1 MKIKTKAYNNIQTVL
16 RFLYDRVNEQHEDCA
31 HAIKLRSSDITGM
44 SMDSIVD
51 AVRYLEQ
58 LEYIE
63 FTTKSYYSE
72 KYHEVKN
79 QQLKLEEKMGKSI
92 FNQNSCMSMAIRYF
106 TDDGKLLQSLKQ
118 ELEQLKHGAE
128 LEILVTPTKK
138 FQDGCRSF
146 GITGKGAIVYQFS
159 YDEKTREV
167 TINKQVFHRCSLN
180 STPDEFLTATMKV
193 RKYGDPIIWNAS
205 KREPNKI
212 FNDIKLNKIL
222 SRLFF
227 APLSKDGKTFT
238 FRKYVTEY
246 DIAHEKINTKKVNQ
260 ALERLIGAN

>member
-1 MKIKTKAYNNIQTVL
+1 MKIKTKAYNSIQTVL

-193 RKYGDPIIWNAS
+193 RKYA
-205 KREPNKI
+205 
-212 FNDIKLNKIL
+212 IL
-222 SRLFF
+222 LFGM
-227 APLSKDGKTFT
+227 PLSVN
-238 FRKYVTEY
+238 RIKYSTILNSTRYYQDYSLLHCLKMVKLLLLGNMLRNM
-246 DIAHEKINTKKVNQ
+246 ILLMKK
-260 ALERLIGAN
+260 